1 VPPESQGLRLDWFVR
16 AELRHTSRTRA
27 QAITARWA
35 FDLGGKRL
43 RPGSRVRAGD
53 WVVLWRPAFTDREP
67 DEPLPV
73 LYQDEHLLA
82 VDKPP
87 LLVVHPTA
95 SYHRHTVLRRL
106 YLDYPGERLTLVHR
120 LDRETSGVLLVA
132 RSRAADAAV
141 KRLLEPESRTTGAR
155 VDKTYLAITRGVP
168 GVRMIDRPLERDP
181 SRPSSMRVASPNRGV
196 AARTGLELLD
206 QRGGYALL
214 ACQLFTGRQHQLR
227 VHLASIGCPVVG
239 DRRYGSE
246 EPALLR
252 HALHAHRYRLPH
264 PLTGEDLDIV
274 SPWPRDLEL
283 FWAALVRPSP
293 EEQPGLQEEERD
305 QDGH

>member
-1 VPPESQGLRLDWFVR
+1 
-16 AELRHTSRTRA
+16 
-27 QAITARWA
+27 
-35 FDLGGKRL
+35 
-43 RPGSRVRAGD
+43 
-53 WVVLWRPAFTDREP
+53 
-67 DEPLPV
+67 V
-73 LYQDEHLLA
+73 LYEDEHLLA

-87 LLVVHPTA
+87 LLAVHPTA

-132 RSRAADAAV
+132 RSRAADRAA
-141 KRLLEPESRTTGAR
+141 KRLIEPGSRIAG
-155 VDKTYLAITRGVP
+155 VEKIYLAITRGVP
-168 GVRMIDRPLERDP
+168 DIRMIDRPLERDP
-181 SRPSSMRVASPNRGV
+181 TRPISMRVAPPNQGL
-196 AARTGLELLD
+196 AARTGVELLE
-206 QRGGYALL
+206 QRAGYALL

-227 VHLASIGCPVVG
+227 VHLASVGCPVAG

-252 HALHAHRYRLPH
+252 HALHAHRYRLRH
-264 PLTGEDLDIV
+264 PLTGHDLDIV
-274 SPWPRDLEL
+274 SPWPRDLEA

-293 EEQPGLQEEERD
+293 EEHPGLQEEERD